1 MCVAVTQPAR
11 NVNTWRQGCVMS
23 DCMECIRE
31 VTIDMYLFSLC
42 DVFCPPLFQWTLN
55 NSMIMVKEGIAAD
68 SLSVRQ
74 TYMRITDR
82 GALVDVTGKE
92 LDLHQVISS
101 CGLIY

>member
-1 MCVAVTQPAR
+1 
-11 NVNTWRQGCVMS
+11 
-23 DCMECIRE
+23 
-31 VTIDMYLFSLC
+31 
-42 DVFCPPLFQWTLN
+42 
-55 NSMIMVKEGIAAD
+55 MIMVKEGIAAD